1 MHVKCSAAVESRRR
15 LLLGAAG
22 AVPLLAW
29 SLALAVESDP
39 LPVPEGTPRE
49 RAVRVYNDGVK
60 VLLERRYAEAQKLFE
75 QALALDEKLAE
86 AHNNLA
92 YSVRMQG
99 AQHFERALRHYNRAI
114 ELKPTLAQAYM
125 YRGVL
130 FTQMGDMGKARADHA
145 RLLGMDRDLAA
156 RLALAID
163 KAVASPDDRT
173 GIAGQYE

>member
-1 MHVKCSAAVESRRR
+1 MQGRCSAVAESRRS
-15 LLLGAAG
+15 LLLRAAG
-22 AVPLLAW
+22 LAPLLAW

-39 LPVPEGTPRE
+39 LPVPAGTPRE

-99 AQHFERALRHYNRAI
+99 TQNFERALRHYNRAI
-114 ELKPTLAQAYM
+114 ELKPELAQAYM

-130 FTQMGDMGKARADHA
+130 YTQMGDMAKARAVHT
-145 RLLGMDRDLAA
+145 RLLSMDRDLAA
-156 RLALAID
+156 RLAQAID
-163 KAVASPDDRT
+163 KAAASPDDRT